1 MPKTSK
7 FPIDVLVIQLGFAD
21 DKTFGH
27 CSEGEIQWQKV
38 VFGPVQKAVFPF
50 FCISKIKLHSQNVD
64 WVFRSLGHKVLHSIK
79 CQMKKFYQIDSFEVS
94 ETQSKSTTDIHFLH
108 LWTKFIYE
116 QKFNFEIKKSL
127 DLCK

>member
-7 FPIDVLVIQLGFAD
+7 FPIDVLVIQLGFERQNFW
-21 DKTFGH
+21 TLL
-27 CSEGEIQWQKV
+27 EGEIQWQKSC
-38 VFGPVQKAVFPF
+38 FWSSPKSCLSF
-50 FCISKIKLHSQNVD
+50 FCISKINLDSQNVD

-94 ETQSKSTTDIHFLH
+94 ETQSKSTTHIHFLH

-116 QKFNFEIKKSL
+116 QKFNFEIKK
-127 DLCK
+127 KFGFM

>member
-50 FCISKIKLHSQNVD
+50 FAFPK
-64 WVFRSLGHKVLHSIK
+64 
-79 CQMKKFYQIDSFEVS
+79 
-94 ETQSKSTTDIHFLH
+94 
-108 LWTKFIYE
+108 
-116 QKFNFEIKKSL
+116 
-127 DLCK
+127 

>member
-7 FPIDVLVIQLGFAD
+7 FPIDVLVIQLGFERQNFW
-21 DKTFGH
+21 TLL
-27 CSEGEIQWQKV
+27 EGEIQWQKV

-50 FCISKIKLHSQNVD
+50 FSISKIKLDSQNVD

-116 QKFNFEIKKSL
+116 QKFNFEIKK
-127 DLCK
+127 KFGFM